1 MLEEGSGARDSESGQ
16 NSKAG
21 QLYSQLKS
29 LFVLQKLPP
38 GTRLE
43 MASVAK
49 RFGVSITPVRE
60 ALILLAN
67 EGIIAKESNRSYV
80 TRPLVAQDV
89 RNDYEAAFMTACYC
103 IENQTAHFEATGL
116 RVGGAQTNSQLSDSG
131 RLRSIC
137 QTIELLYERIAGL
150 TGNERLVR
158 QMLEFNDRTHYVR
171 HLDLRN
177 EERLKETAVAMN
189 ELVTLLEAGDIQ
201 SAIANFKQQFRK
213 KYELIPVLVRE
224 GNVSALESVNLFAE

>member
-1 MLEEGSGARDSESGQ
+1 MLEEGPDARDSDTGQ

-21 QLYSQLKS
+21 QLYGQLKS

-67 EGIIAKESNRSYV
+67 ERIIAKESNRSYV
-80 TRPLVAQDV
+80 TRPLVAQEV
-89 RNDYEAAFMTACYC
+89 RDDYEAAFMTARYC
-103 IENQTAHFEATGL
+103 IENRTAHFEATGL
-116 RVGGAQTNSQLSDSG
+116 RIGGAQAASQWGVSD

-158 QMLEFNDRTHYVR
+158 QMMEFNDRTHYVR
-171 HLDLRN
+171 QLDMRN
-177 EERLKETAVAMN
+177 EERHQETAAAMN
-189 ELVTLLEAGDIQ
+189 ELVTLLEAGDAQ
-201 SAIANFKQQFRK
+201 TAVHNLKQQFHRK
-213 KYELIPVLVRE
+213 HELIPTLVRE
-224 GNVSALESVNLFAE
+224 GNLAALESVNLFAE